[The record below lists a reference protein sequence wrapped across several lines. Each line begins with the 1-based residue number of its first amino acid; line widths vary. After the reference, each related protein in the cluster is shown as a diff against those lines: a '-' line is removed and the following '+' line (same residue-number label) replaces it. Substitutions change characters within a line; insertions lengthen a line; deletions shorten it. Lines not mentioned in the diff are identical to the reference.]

1 MSYYADGALDADKIK
16 LAPSGFTRW
25 VDTSSFQPVD
35 LDDRCSVDFLQAALS
50 HLPDVKI
57 VSAKVN
63 RSGQFAPPPSH
74 LVPDYAP
81 APSLITDLPPF
92 CQILAIQRTAGGH
105 VAHMPIWVPLAWNG
119 RFLATGGMG
128 SITGPIWFEQ
138 PAVRTVT
145 MPIALR
151 NGFATAATDAGN
163 RDPRF
168 FDWPLDPKNGALDW
182 DLLRNWSYRGTH
194 DMAVV
199 AKAVT
204 QALHGKAPFRSYY
217 AGCSGGGR
225 QGVAVALRHPED
237 FDGIWASDAAVNWTS
252 LWPSA
257 MWPALVMK
265 EYGTVLPPAKF
276 EAFRDAALEACD
288 GADGVR
294 DGFIGLAELRT
305 FDAHSVVGR
314 QTLAGPITAIDAE
327 IMQKLWDGPRRANG
341 ERLGYGLP
349 VGTESWGAVGIWK
362 SVDIEGRLEP
372 VCYESQAYY
381 RWILEDPKFD
391 WKTLSLER
399 YEALTDLGFAK
410 FEDIATND
418 PDLSALRDCGG
429 KLLLTQAVNDQVV
442 PYDSV
447 VDYYRRVVVTCGGA
461 AQTGSFARLFCT
473 DGDIHGT
480 IAGPG
485 PGLTT
490 ASAMTALMAWVEQGE
505 APEEIIA
512 ERVDVTTGQVVAAR
526 PTYPYPTVTRYKG
539 SGDPAA
545 ASSYVASLKS
555 CR

>member
-1 MSYYADGALDADKIK
+1 MSYYAGGTLDADKVR
-16 LAPSGFTRW
+16 LVRWGFTRW
-25 VDTSSFQPVD
+25 VDTSGLPPAN
-35 LDDRCSVDFLQAALS
+35 LADRCSVDFLQAALS
-50 HLPDVKI
+50 HLPDVEI
-57 VSAKVN
+57 VTAEIN

-81 APSLITDLPPF
+81 APPLITDLPDF
-92 CQILAIQRTAGGH
+92 CQIVASKRTAAGH
-105 VAHMPIWVPLAWNG
+105 VAHIPIWVPLAWNE

-151 NGFATAATDAGN
+151 NGFATAATDGGN

-168 FDWPLDPKNGALDW
+168 FDWPLNPESGALDW
-182 DLLRNWSYRGTH
+182 DLLRNWSYVSTH
-194 DMAVV
+194 DMAVI
-199 AKAVT
+199 AKAVIE
-204 QALHGKAPFRSYY
+204 ALHGKAPIRSYY

-225 QGVAVALRHPED
+225 QGIAAALRYPED
-237 FDGIWASDAAVNWTS
+237 FDGIWASDPAINWTS

-265 EYGTVLPPAKF
+265 ERGTVLPPAKF
-276 EAFRDAALEACD
+276 EAFRYAALEACD

-294 DGFIGLAELRT
+294 DGFIGLAELRD

-314 QTLAGPITAIDAE
+314 QTPAGPITAIDAE
-327 IMQKLWDGPRRANG
+327 IMEKLWDGPRRANG
-341 ERLGYGLP
+341 ERLGFGLP
-349 VGTESWGAVGIWK
+349 IGTESWGYVGMWK
-362 SVDIEGRLEP
+362 SMEVDGRLKP

-381 RWILEDPKFD
+381 RWILEDPRFD
-391 WKTLSLER
+391 WTSLSLER
-399 YEALTDLGFAK
+399 YEELTDLGVAK

-418 PDLSALRDCGG
+418 PDLSALRNSGG
-429 KLLLTQAVNDQVV
+429 KLLITQAVNDQIVQSDTV
-442 PYDSV
+442 I
-447 VDYYRRVVVTCGGA
+447 DYYRRVVATCGGEE
-461 AQTGSFARLFCT
+461 QTRSFARLFCT

-490 ASAMTALMAWVEQGE
+490 ASGMTALMAWVEQGE

-512 ERVDVTTGQVVAAR
+512 ERVDVTTGQVVATR
-526 PTYPYPTVTRYKG
+526 PTYPYPAVTRYG
-539 SGDPAA
+539 GAGDPAV
-545 ASSYVASLKS
+545 ASSYVAS
-555 CR
+555 R